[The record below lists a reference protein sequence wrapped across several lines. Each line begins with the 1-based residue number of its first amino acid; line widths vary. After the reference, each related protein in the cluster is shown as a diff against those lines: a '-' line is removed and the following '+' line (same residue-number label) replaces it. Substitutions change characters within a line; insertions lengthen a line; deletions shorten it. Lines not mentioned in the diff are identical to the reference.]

1 MITNTTE
8 FFIEI
13 IAEEGMEL
21 FNGEQTANRVTAP
34 IDTDLSD
41 WIERE
46 QQVQEITTES

>member
-13 IAEEGMEL
+13 IAEEGREL
-21 FNGEQTANRVTAP
+21 FNGEQVANRVTAP
-34 IDTDLSD
+34 VGTDLSD

-46 QQVQEITTES
+46 PVQAIITES